1 MADNTFL
8 GSFVTQYAELILP
21 LKKALQSESALKELF
36 FDLGW
41 SIPNPPIIQAQ
52 TVVNRITTLSNNL
65 QNLPISPNEI
75 DMIDLLIDISQVYTS
90 VKNFANT
97 IANTTTGIA
106 PAQNTFKAEFPTDL
120 FNYLICKYLQET
132 SEIAFNSFLALSII
146 EYSSI
151 EANNPRPSFTRI
163 KIDYPK
169 LGSLITNPLNLIQQ
183 TINWNNSEYYFG
195 NIANILVTF
204 LSSLKVSAT
213 YGRSNEIDK
222 ALMYMGSFN
231 NSTDTLGDSVKVFL
245 SDFLI
250 GSEYKTLQAQLSSFE
265 GTTTDTKG
273 MILEVDIPE
282 GTNLKQNI
290 NDNISL
296 ELNNNQLV
304 GSNFALQFNPSQQKF
319 SYLNKAGENSRIEVL
334 FKNIFD
340 SPKRIFGQPEGTR
353 LELRNQALSL
363 SVTPGTPFEFGLGYD
378 LSGLVLVIDPS
389 DSDNFIKKIFGD
401 KKREIVFPVMIQWS
415 SKNGISFVGSGSFEF
430 NVNMHLKI
438 GPIEFTDVKIALR
451 APQGQDKV
459 VTNIGTNVKG
469 DLGPVVFTIDDIGLR
484 VTLNLKED
492 NAGPFGI
499 DIGFKPPTGVGL
511 SIDAP
516 PVKGGGFL
524 NYDEATS
531 TYTGGL
537 ELNFS
542 KISFTAIGI
551 ISTKLPGGDSGY
563 SLLII
568 ISAEFTPLNIGMG
581 FTISGVGGLLG
592 LNRTSNADVL
602 RSGIRYNT
610 LDHILFPKDI
620 VKNSNAIISNMG
632 QAFPVLKDQFL
643 VGPMV
648 KIHWG
653 TPSLITLELG
663 IVIELP
669 NPLRLLIL
677 GVLKAQLPSED
688 NAILKIQVNFLGI
701 IDFKE
706 KYLSF
711 DATLYDSKILTFG
724 LFGDMALRLNWGKRP
739 NFLLSVGGFHPA
751 YTPPP
756 LNLPPMQRLTIVLA
770 DSKNLK
776 ISVETYFAVTSNSAQ
791 FGASVYAM
799 ARAGKFQAIGA
810 LWFDVLFQFSPFY
823 FNANMGVKFVI
834 KAGSKTILGIYIEL
848 SLEGP
853 EPWRAKGVGSFKILF
868 LRVRVR
874 FDATFGRQRV
884 EVIDS
889 VAIDSKIKEAL
900 TLADNWEFILPERN
914 NQMASWRKESA
925 TEELSV
931 DPAGAIKIN
940 QRLMPLNTLLK
951 KFGSSNISD
960 FNRYT
965 IKTVS
970 IDNSNLP
977 IKKIQ
982 DYFARNEFTFMK
994 DDEKLSRD
1002 GYELFDSGIIAGSED
1017 NISSKYAVH
1026 KAIGYENIT
1035 LDAGRRRHLLFKLM
1049 ISAQRLRIESTF
1061 GYIGKS
1067 QLSTSRFITTSGGP
1081 NKVNV
1086 STVQGEFVLANRNNL
1101 KQVVPSM
1108 SFANSMQAEQYLA
1121 DQRTVNPE
1129 STTDW
1134 IIANRYELV

>member
-1 MADNTFL
+1 MKGNNTLKSILELLNNSLIPLRQGINNQETLSQYMIQFGIDANRLSPEYISLGKKIDTFSKNCNDLVVNPDFETVYQFLNTFSEIFNDIKSLPSPNNNVSLPNDFFKELVDKLIITEFQHSSPKLFSILKLLNVFQFEYVISPSNKNYGYYKNKIIWANFGKMISNPLELLKQSTTWGNTFQMDQMIYLLFGFL
-8 GSFVTQYAELILP
+8 GARSITSNISYLDSETKLDYLPSTFSDEPIYALNVDLINLPFTGEKIAFRIFQYALNP
-21 LKKALQSESALKELF
+21 ALKHKAGVILSFNFPSSLSHSFPISDTITFFTNLEALLGLDFGVILEL
-36 FDLGW
+36 DNLKLV
-41 SIPNPPIIQAQ
+41 IPNQENVSKNVTGLFGLKYDLKIPILLLGRRDSTRLVLDQL
-52 TVVNRITTLSNNL
+52 TTNFSFISNNDDL
-65 QNLPISPNEI
+65 EIIFEI
-75 DMIDLLIDISQVYTS
+75 DL
-90 VKNFANT
+90 
-97 IANTTTGIA
+97 
-106 PAQNTFKAEFPTDL
+106 
-120 FNYLICKYLQET
+120 
-132 SEIAFNSFLALSII
+132 SE
-146 EYSSI
+146 
-151 EANNPRPSFTRI
+151 
-163 KIDYPK
+163 
-169 LGSLITNPLNLIQQ
+169 
-183 TINWNNSEYYFG
+183 
-195 NIANILVTF
+195 
-204 LSSLKVSAT
+204 
-213 YGRSNEIDK
+213 
-222 ALMYMGSFN
+222 
-231 NSTDTLGDSVKVFL
+231 
-245 SDFLI
+245 
-250 GSEYKTLQAQLSSFE
+250 
-265 GTTTDTKG
+265 
-273 MILEVDIPE
+273 
-282 GTNLKQNI
+282 
-290 NDNISL
+290 
-296 ELNNNQLV
+296 
-304 GSNFALQFNPSQQKF
+304 
-319 SYLNKAGENSRIEVL
+319 
-334 FKNIFD
+334 
-340 SPKRIFGQPEGTR
+340 
-353 LELRNQALSL
+353 
-363 SVTPGTPFEFGLGYD
+363 
-378 LSGLVLVIDPS
+378 LVLIINPGE
-389 DSDNFIKKIFGD
+389 SDNFIKTIFG
-401 KKREIVFPVMIQWS
+401 KNPRQIRFPIAIRWS

-469 DLGPVVFTIDDIGLR
+469 DLGPIVFTIDDIGLR

-499 DIGFKPPTGVGL
+499 NIGFKPPTGIGL

-524 NYDEATS
+524 NYDESTS

-551 ISTKLPGGDSGY
+551 LTTKLPGGDSGY

-592 LNRTSNADVL
+592 LNRTSNPDVL
-602 RSGIRYNT
+602 CSGIRYNT

-632 QAFPVLKDQFL
+632 QAFPVLKDQFV

-663 IVIELP
+663 IIIELP
-669 NPLRLLIL
+669 DPLRLIIL
-677 GVLKAQLPSED
+677 GILKAQLPSAD
-688 NAILKIQVNFLGI
+688 NAILKIQVNFVGI

-711 DATLYDSKILTFG
+711 DATLYDSKILSFG
-724 LFGDMALRLNWGKRP
+724 LFGDMALRLNWGSRP

-756 LNLPPMQRLTIVLA
+756 LNLPSMQRLTIVLA

-834 KAGSKTILGIYIEL
+834 KAGNKTILGIYIEL

-853 EPWRAKGVGSFKILF
+853 EPWRAKGTGSFKILF
-868 LRVRVR
+868 VRIRVR

-884 EVIDS
+884 EVIDA

-900 TLADNWEFILPERN
+900 KLSDNWEFILPERN
-914 NQMASWRKESA
+914 NQMASWRKESPS
-925 TEELSV
+925 EELSV
-931 DPAGAIKIN
+931 DPAGAIKIS

-960 FNRYT
+960 FNRYSIT
-965 IKTVS
+965 RVS
-970 IDNSNLP
+970 IDSSNLP
-977 IKKIQ
+977 IKKVQ

-994 DDEKLSRD
+994 DEEKLSRD
-1002 GYELFDSGIIAGSED
+1002 GYELFDSGVLVGSED
-1017 NISSKYAVH
+1017 NITSNYVVH
-1026 KAIGYENIT
+1026 KACGYENIT
-1035 LDAGRRRHLLFKLM
+1035 LDAGRRRHLLAKFMLT
-1049 ISAQRLRIESTF
+1049 AQRLHIESTF

-1067 QLSTSRFITTSGGP
+1067 QLSTSRLITTSVGP
-1081 NKVNV
+1081 NKINL
-1086 STVQGEFVLANRNNL
+1086 STLQGEFVLANRNNL

-1108 SFANSMQAEQYLA
+1108 SFANSMQAEQYL
-1121 DQRTVNPE
+1121 DQQRMQSPD

>member
-8 GSFVTQYAELILP
+8 GSFVTQYAQLILP
-21 LKKALQSESALKELF
+21 LKEAIQSESSFRALFL
-36 FDLGW
+36 DLGW
-41 SIPNPPIIQAQ
+41 SIPNPPVTQAQ
-52 TVVNRITTLSNNL
+52 TVVNRINILTSSLDDLSE
-65 QNLPISPNEI
+65 SPSEI
-75 DMIDLLIDISQVYTS
+75 DMIMLLADINQVFVS
-90 VKNFANT
+90 VKNFANA
-97 IANTTTGIA
+97 IASTTSGIA
-106 PAQNTFKAEFPTDL
+106 PAQQVFKNEFPSDL
-120 FNYLICKYLQET
+120 FNYLICKYLQ
-132 SEIAFNSFLALSII
+132 AYYKKGFNVFKATDIIKYSFIT
-146 EYSSI
+146 
-151 EANNPRPSFTRI
+151 ANNPRPSYSKI
-163 KIDYPK
+163 KIDFPRFIT
-169 LGSLITNPLNLIQQ
+169 LITQPQKLIES
-183 TINWNNSEYYFG
+183 TIDWNTQKYNFD
-195 NIANILVTF
+195 NVAFILFNF
-204 LSSLKVSAT
+204 LSSLRIPATLNSSFDLEKSALYNNT
-213 YGRSNEIDK
+213 FENEY
-222 ALMYMGSFN
+222 ALGS
-231 NSTDTLGDSVKVFL
+231 SVKTYL
-245 SDFLI
+245 LNMLI
-250 GSEYKTLQAQLSSFE
+250 GNEYKTLITNFSSYE
-265 GTTTDTKG
+265 GTTVNTKG

-319 SYLNKAGENSRIEVL
+319 SYLNKAGDNSRIEVL

-353 LELRNQALSL
+353 LDLRNQALSL

-378 LSGLVLVIDPS
+378 LSGLALVIDPS

-401 KKREIVFPVMIQWS
+401 KKKEIVFPLTIQWS

-430 NVNMHLKI
+430 NVNTHFKI
-438 GPIEFTDVKIALR
+438 GPIEFTDIKVALR

-484 VTLNLKED
+484 ITLNLKED

-542 KISFTAIGI
+542 KISFSAIGI
-551 ISTKLPGGDSGY
+551 LTTKLPGGDSGY

-568 ISAEFTPLNIGMG
+568 ISAEFTPLQIGMG
-581 FTISGVGGLLG
+581 FTINGVGGLLG

-620 VKNSNAIISNMG
+620 IKNSNAIISTVG
-632 QAFPVLKDQFL
+632 QAFPVLKDQFV
-643 VGPMV
+643 VGPMA
-648 KIHWG
+648 KINWG
-653 TPSLITLELG
+653 TPALLTIELG
-663 IVIELP
+663 IIIELP
-669 NPLRLLIL
+669 DPLRLLIL
-677 GVLKAQLPSED
+677 GILKAQLPNEK
-688 NAILKIQVNFLGI
+688 NAILKIQVNFLGV

-711 DATLYDSKILTFG
+711 DATLYDSKILSFG
-724 LFGDMALRLNWGKRP
+724 LYGDMALRLNWGNRP
-739 NFLLSVGGFHPA
+739 NFLLSVGGFHPS

-756 LNLPPMQRLTIVLA
+756 LNLPSMQRLTIVLA

-776 ISVETYFAVTSNSAQ
+776 IAVETYFAITSNSAQ

-799 ARAGKFQAIGA
+799 ARAWKVQAIGA

-823 FNANMGVKFVI
+823 FNANMGVKFAI
-834 KAGSKTILGIYIEL
+834 KMGRRTLLSLYIEL

-853 EPWRAKGVGSFKILF
+853 EPWRAKGSGSFKVLF
-868 LRVRVR
+868 VRVR
-874 FDATFGRQRV
+874 IRFNATFGSQRV
-884 EVIDS
+884 AVIQA

-900 TLADNWEFILPERN
+900 KSPDNWEFILPERN
-914 NQMASWRKESA
+914 SQMVTWRKESP
-925 TEELSV
+925 TEDLSV
-931 DPAGAIKIN
+931 DPAGTIKIS
-940 QRLMPLNTLLK
+940 QRLLPLNTLMS
-951 KFGSSNISD
+951 KFGSSAISD

-970 IDNSNLP
+970 IDSSNLP
-977 IKKIQ
+977 IKKVQ
-982 DYFARNEFTFMK
+982 DYFARNEFAYMS
-994 DDEKLSRD
+994 DDDKLSRD
-1002 GYELFDSGIIAGSED
+1002 GYELFDSGVLVGSED
-1017 NISSKYAVH
+1017 NISANYVVH
-1026 KAIGYENIT
+1026 KACGYENII
-1035 LDAGRRRHLLFKLM
+1035 LDAGRRRHLLLKFMLT
-1049 ISAQRLRIESTF
+1049 AQRLRIESTF
-1061 GYIGKS
+1061 GYIGSSK
-1067 QLSTSRFITTSGGP
+1067 LSTSRSITISGGP
-1081 NKVNV
+1081 NRVNL
-1086 STVQGEFVLANRNNL
+1086 STLKGEFVLANRNNL
-1101 KQVVPSM
+1101 KRVAPSV
-1108 SFANSMQAEQYLA
+1108 SFANSIQAEQYLSE
-1121 DQRTVNPE
+1121 QRTLNPN
-1129 STTDW
+1129 STADW